1 MRASVRCVFFVLFF
15 TTVVLALVFA
25 GVGFASAA
33 DTHSAFAGDSCA
45 PPAGSQLDPCSGY
58 RSLAS
63 ALYGVT
69 TLAVIS
75 TLVDVAL
82 VSCLVLVM
90 SIKDSYQS
98 GSSWG
103 ISTGATL
110 YNGLILLCAA
120 SAFMG
125 GLQVFQNAHEAEAKA
140 ADWNEAMYRAAIAF
154 GVISGACF
162 LLIGSL
168 MLCCARRITTKT
180 RDVALER
187 LP

>member
-1 MRASVRCVFFVLFF
+1 
-15 TTVVLALVFA
+15 
-25 GVGFASAA
+25 
-33 DTHSAFAGDSCA
+33 
-45 PPAGSQLDPCSGY
+45 
-58 RSLAS
+58 
-63 ALYGVT
+63 
-69 TLAVIS
+69 
-75 TLVDVAL
+75 
-82 VSCLVLVM
+82 M

-125 GLQVFQNAHEAEAKA
+125 ALQVFQDAHEDEAKA

-154 GVISGACF
+154 GIISGACF